1 MKNEAALK
9 SMAKMIQAMLPY
21 EPEYKPTSLGTLC
34 LSEMFEGLKVRSPQI
49 VEFEGVF
56 NYLLKGMDIKNDSNS
71 GPKDTGHSQDVN
83 ALDDFLVE
91 LRDIMINSYP
101 VDEDAD

>member
-21 EPEYKPTSLGTLC
+21 EPEYEPTSLGTVC
-34 LSEMFEGLKVRSPQI
+34 LSEMFEALKTRSPQI
-49 VEFEGVF
+49 VEFEGIF
-56 NYLLKGMDIKNDSNS
+56 NYVLKGMDIKNDSR
-71 GPKDTGHSQDVN
+71 
-83 ALDDFLVE
+83 LDDFLVE
-91 LRDIMINSYP
+91 LRDIMITSYP